1 MKFYKHINKA
11 LTNNVMNN
19 LINKFISLFNDGINK
34 LPPRKLFIVFI
45 LLCIIISIVMFSSC
59 GTTTHL
65 SIRADSMNLVQPNI
79 EFTDSS
85 YFKPR

>member
-1 MKFYKHINKA
+1 
-11 LTNNVMNN
+11 MNE
-19 LINKFISLFNDGINK
+19 LINQLISVFKEGVKK
-34 LPPRKLFIVFI
+34 LPQKRLFVVF
-45 LLCIIISIVMFSSC
+45 LLICLIASIVMFSSC

-79 EFTDSS
+79 EFSDSS

>member
-1 MKFYKHINKA
+1 MKQ
-11 LTNNVMNN
+11 
-19 LINKFISLFNDGINK
+19 LIDKLFSVFLEGVNK
-34 LPPRKLFIVFI
+34 LPPKWLLVVFI
-45 LLCIIISIVMFSSC
+45 LMCIIASIVMFTSC

-79 EFTDSS
+79 EFSDSS

>member
-1 MKFYKHINKA
+1 MKQ
-11 LTNNVMNN
+11 
-19 LINKFISLFNDGINK
+19 LIDKLFLVFLEGVKK
-34 LPPRKLFIVFI
+34 LPPKWLFVVFI
-45 LLCIIISIVMFSSC
+45 LMCIIASIVMFTSC

-79 EFTDSS
+79 EFSDSS

>member
-1 MKFYKHINKA
+1 MKD
-11 LTNNVMNN
+11 LLQ
-19 LINKFISLFNDGINK
+19 LIISVFKEGVSK
-34 LPPRKLFIVFI
+34 LPPKRLFIVFV
-45 LLCIIISIVMFSSC
+45 LLCIIASIVMFSSC

-79 EFTDSS
+79 QFTDSS